1 MSAGMSVA
9 GGVILLLFL
18 LVGWMCLRGM
28 RIRTGLAAKY
38 PPPGQMVDVGGYRLH
53 INCQG
58 CAHSNG
64 TPIVVMEA
72 AEFSLS
78 WDSVQSEVAK
88 FTRVCTYDRAGLGWS
103 ERGLSPRTA
112 WNIVKELHILLEG
125 AGMEPPYVLVG
136 HSKGGLFVRLYAH
149 EYPDQVVGMVL
160 VDAAHE
166 EQELRF
172 PEVIA
177 RLNQRSR
184 KHTAWLLGFIKRLNS
199 IGLLT
204 PILKRYSGKLLST
217 IPERVREMSLAVV
230 LSDKFFKT
238 VAEETISVEENYAAA
253 RAAQITTLGEI
264 PLIVLTA
271 ADQFTA
277 LESRVPAEDVEHL
290 RVVVSELQA
299 ELSAL
304 SPNGRQVM
312 VKGSGHFIQ
321 VDQPQVVIDAIREV
335 VEAVRH

>member
-1 MSAGMSVA
+1 MIVA
-9 GGVILLLFL
+9 GGVILLLCL
-18 LVGWMCLRGM
+18 LVGWICLRGM
-28 RIRTGLAAKY
+28 RIKTELTARY

-58 CAHSNG
+58 SGAGHG
-64 TPIVVMEA
+64 TPTVVMEA

-78 WDSVQSEVAK
+78 WALVQPEVAR
-88 FTRVCTYDRAGLGWS
+88 FTSVCTYDRAGLGWS
-103 ERGLSPRTA
+103 ERSPNPRTA
-112 WNIVKELHILLEG
+112 GNIVKELHSLLER
-125 AGMEPPYVLVG
+125 AGVAPPYVLVG

-172 PEVIA
+172 PESIA
-177 RLNQRSR
+177 RLNQRGR
-184 KHTAWLLGFIKRLNS
+184 KQTAWALGPMARLNS
-199 IGLLT
+199 TGLLA

-217 IPERVREMSLAVV
+217 IPEGVREMGLAVV
-230 LSDKFFKT
+230 LSDRFLKT
-238 VAEETISVEENYAAA
+238 VAEETISVEENYVAA
-253 RAAQITTLGEI
+253 RAAHIVTLGDI

-271 ADQFTA
+271 VDQFTS
-277 LESRVPAEDVEHL
+277 LERRLPAKDVERL
-290 RVVVSELQA
+290 RTVVSELQA

-304 SPNGRQVM
+304 SPNGKQVT
-312 VKGSGHFIQ
+312 VEGSGHHIQ
-321 VDQPQVVIDAIREV
+321 VDRPQVVIDAIREV